1 MSEPMQTYRA
11 ELALSAEEEA
21 TVRTIRA
28 ALPGEAA
35 DVHAAVTRLL
45 FEVIGLFQARLVTPA
60 DVDQMLTRLADV
72 FLSLHA
78 SDDEFA
84 DSSGVLALFTRYAMV
99 QARGRI
105 LYQLAWARRN

>member
-1 MSEPMQTYRA
+1 MQSDHA
-11 ELALSAEEEA
+11 GLALSGEEEA

-28 ALPGEAA
+28 ALPAEAA

-45 FEVIGLFQARLVTPA
+45 FEVIGMFEHRLVTPS
-60 DVDQMLTRLADV
+60 DVDEMLTRLADA

-78 SDDEFA
+78 DDDESP
-84 DSSGVLALFTRYAMV
+84 DSGGVLALFTRYAML

-105 LYQLAWARRN
+105 FYQLAWTRRN